1 MKIVLA
7 TKNPGKIAEIKAIF
21 ALPGI
26 EWLTHDEEA
35 AWPHVDEDAPTF
47 EGNAVKKARA
57 LADFF
62 GLPALADDSGL
73 EVEALGGAPG
83 IYSARF
89 AGPHCVDADNVA
101 KLLRELTGK
110 TERAAAF
117 KAAVVMAWPDG
128 RLVSATGSCPGSIAS
143 EPKGAGGFGYDPVF
157 IPDGYDRTM
166 AELDP
171 AEKNRLSHRGRA
183 LRSLKAEVDTVLG
196 LQGEGEGVKS

>member
-21 ALPGI
+21 GLPGI
-26 EWLTHDEEA
+26 EWLTYDKGA
-35 AWPHVDEDAPTF
+35 AWPEVDEDALTF

-62 GLPALADDSGL
+62 DLPALADDSGL
-73 EVEALGGAPG
+73 QVEALDDRPG
-83 IYSARF
+83 VCSARF
-89 AGPHCVDADNVA
+89 AGPAATDGENVL
-101 KLLRELTGK
+101 KLLEELDGK
-110 TERAAAF
+110 TDRAAAF
-117 KAAVVMAWPDG
+117 KSAVVMAWPDG

-183 LRSLKAEVDTVLG
+183 LRSIKAELDAVLG
-196 LQGEGEGVKS
+196 LRSGGSEG